1 MQELSLV
8 EGNQRRDF
16 SDIVWQI
23 TERCGCNE
31 FVVRY
36 DCGHSLRAEVVA
48 PALPST
54 KEYGTTDPERR
65 RYAQHCLYVLTRNPG
80 VTQVQVT
87 VSEGRCRH
95 CQRGQRQ
102 TLVCGPVHVD
112 LREPASPGLVAKALG
127 NIPMDALSQAKR
139 IVLPMTAHAFLAAI
153 GQVCKLPDGAGLPA
167 PSGLEATLETP
178 FAAKPLLKEEMPQWE
193 RKEIEDEM
201 ESFMLRYVCC
211 AFMVLLCFLCE
222 FGYVLGRELTPQES
236 MEEYIQGELEEQMMT
251 AQALSNLTSLSSLE
265 FRMANSTWTLSAL
278 TLAVHKAFGPEDMEG
293 MEAAGSSG
301 GILWSAIHPLWVAL
315 LLVLGPIAWM
325 DCLLALPRSMLA
337 GVIAGVRELILRPGG
352 FMLGIAGS
360 TLLFLLRSFFAPP
373 TLFVTSGPTANP
385 ILGAGFISISLAA
398 ITSPVPLTLL
408 AHDLCSVIAN
418 WDIVRRLRRAAGHKA
433 VGSILDRLPSLGAP
447 RSKGSRAKKDGDSG
461 RRNTRSDSGRG
472 DKMQAKDEKGTI
484 VPSCFVCLDKP
495 SRYIL
500 EPCGHRVVCGDCAV
514 QLVDAATRSRTEDGR
529 PRWRLVGPIREETWE
544 GTERGDRGGGNCPSC
559 GLAINRAMRIFI

>member
-1 MQELSLV
+1 MNLWCDTTV
-8 EGNQRRDF
+8 ATRF
-16 SDIVWQI
+16 
-23 TERCGCNE
+23 ERSPN
-31 FVVRY
+31 
-36 DCGHSLRAEVVA
+36 
-48 PALPST
+48 P

-153 GQVCKLPDGAGLPA
+153 GQDGRRRTPTGA
-167 PSGLEATLETP
+167 PFLGRFALGEARRSTGWVEQ
-178 FAAKPLLKEEMPQWE
+178 EMPQWE

-222 FGYVLGRELTPQES
+222 FGYVLGRELTPQENES

-293 MEAAGSSG
+293 MEAAGRSLAAKQMHLILAPRSPEDLSSG

-337 GVIAGVRELILRPGG
+337 DARPTKAYTSPGKLVLGVIAGVRELILRPGG

-418 WDIVRRLRRAAGHKA
+418 WDIVRTALAKLTH
-433 VGSILDRLPSLGAP
+433 LLGAP
-447 RSKGSRAKKDGDSG
+447 
-461 RRNTRSDSGRG
+461 T
-472 DKMQAKDEKGTI
+472 
-484 VPSCFVCLDKP
+484 VFSCFL
-495 SRYIL
+495 L
-500 EPCGHRVVCGDCAV
+500 
-514 QLVDAATRSRTEDGR
+514 
-529 PRWRLVGPIREETWE
+529 
-544 GTERGDRGGGNCPSC
+544 
-559 GLAINRAMRIFI
+559 